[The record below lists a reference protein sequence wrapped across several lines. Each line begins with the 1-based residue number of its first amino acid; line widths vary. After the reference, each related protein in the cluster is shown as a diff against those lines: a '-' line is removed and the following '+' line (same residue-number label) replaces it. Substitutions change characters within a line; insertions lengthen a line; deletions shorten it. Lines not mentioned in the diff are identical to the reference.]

1 MNRIHKSLAIF
12 SLATLLGGV
21 GVPAIA
27 QNAPL
32 SLAQNTPAG
41 ETSPKALDL
50 FNQGLQKMERQDFQG
65 AITDF
70 NESLKIEPNNAE
82 THYFRG
88 LAFDLLEENDKAIE
102 DYTTAIR
109 IAPDN
114 TFAYNNRG
122 TVYAELKNYQKA
134 IDDYNQALK
143 LDGENANAYYNRGLA
158 HAALEK
164 STEAIADFQK
174 AADIYKKQGKT
185 QDYQDAMNRITELQS
200 PTPQTPTPQNP

>member
-1 MNRIHKSLAIF
+1 MNQIHKSLAIF
-12 SLATLLGGV
+12 SLATVLGGAFI
-21 GVPAIA
+21 PALA

-41 ETSPKALDL
+41 QTAPKAVDL

-102 DYTTAIR
+102 DYSAAIR
-109 IAPDN
+109 ISPEN

-122 TVYAELKNYQKA
+122 TVYAELKNYPKA
-134 IDDYNQALK
+134 IEDYNQALQ
-143 LDGENANAYYNRGLA
+143 LDAENANAYYNRGLA

-185 QDYQDAMNRITELQS
+185 EDYQDAMNRITELQK
-200 PTPQTPTPQNP
+200 PNPKTP

>member
-1 MNRIHKSLAIF
+1 MNQIHKSLAIL
-12 SLATLLGGV
+12 SLATILGG
-21 GVPAIA
+21 PAIPAFA

-41 ETSPKALDL
+41 QTTPKAIDL
-50 FNQGLQKMERQDFQG
+50 FNQGLRKMERQDFQG

-82 THYFRG
+82 TYYFRG

-102 DYTTAIR
+102 DYSSAIR
-109 IAPDN
+109 ISPEN
-114 TFAYNNRG
+114 SSAYNNRG
-122 TVYAELKNYQKA
+122 TVYAELKNYPKA
-134 IDDYNQALK
+134 IEDYNQALQ
-143 LDGENANAYYNRGLA
+143 LDAENANAYYNRGLA

-174 AADIYKKQGKT
+174 AADIYKKEGKT
-185 QDYQDAMNRITELQS
+185 EDYQDAMNRITELDPQK
-200 PTPQTPTPQNP
+200 PKTP